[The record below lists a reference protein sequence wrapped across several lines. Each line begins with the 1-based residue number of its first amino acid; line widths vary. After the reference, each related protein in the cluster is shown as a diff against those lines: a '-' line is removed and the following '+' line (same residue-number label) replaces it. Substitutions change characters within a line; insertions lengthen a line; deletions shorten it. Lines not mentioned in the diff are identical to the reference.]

1 MNTYGV
7 SQTVSQQSLSNVAGG
22 YGSTILSSTS
32 SSYALVGAMTLT
44 FTKCLD
50 GMKLYL
56 ACRCTLSGDT
66 SSVVSAILRV
76 NDNGTTTD
84 VAETEAQS
92 NLLAAGQGQLVTLL
106 GEYTVAHCGTAD
118 GATVTVSLMGKR
130 VIGSNPVLV
139 MNPIVLQARLAR
151 D

>member
-1 MNTYGV
+1 MNQYGV
-7 SQTVSQQSLSNVAGG
+7 SQTISQQSVSNTAGG

-32 SSYALVGAMTLT
+32 GTYALVGAITLS
-44 FTKCLD
+44 FAQCND
-50 GMKLYL
+50 GQKLYL
-56 ACRCTLSGDT
+56 ACKCTLSGDT
-66 SSVVSAILRV
+66 SSVVSTILRV
-76 NDNGTTTD
+76 SDNGTTVD

-92 NLLAAGQGQLVTLL
+92 NLLAAGQGQLVTML
-106 GEYTVAHCGTAD
+106 GEYTLAHCGST
-118 GATVTVSLMGKR
+118 GAGTVTVSLMGKR